1 MFDRIKRLGSDTAIY
16 GVSTILGRFL
26 TFILTPIYTH
36 ILVPGELGIVATV
49 YAYIAVLN
57 VVYGYGMESAYMK
70 YASTLEVGEERQ
82 IFSVPFLSVGLTSA
96 LFSGFLV
103 LNPASMAAL
112 INLPPEFERLVTYS
126 AVILLLDG
134 LALIPFASLRMAGK
148 AARFATIKVTGIV
161 INVLCN
167 LLFLIAFEMGVEG
180 IFFAGMISS
189 GANLLLLFPTI
200 IPQLKLSW
208 NGRLYEALL
217 RFGLPYVP
225 AGLASMLIQ
234 VVNRPILESLKGTA
248 AVGVFQANYRLGI
261 FMMLIVSMY
270 DFAWRPFFLAHAS
283 DPDAKPLF
291 ARILTYFLLLTASVF
306 LLLSFF
312 LEDLVKLPIFWGHTL
327 LAEPYWGGLSIV
339 PVVLLAY
346 IFLGV
351 YNNLLAGV
359 YIEKRTQL
367 LPIVTIAGAAV
378 NVAANYLLIPS
389 LDLMGAAVAT
399 LASYLVMALLL
410 YALVQRF
417 YRVRYE
423 LGRIAKI
430 ALAAS
435 GVYLLYAVLPEGPFA
450 VYGKLLLLL
459 LFFLLMYLMRFFD
472 PSEVRAI
479 RSMFK
484 MPGAPDL

>member
-36 ILVPGELGIVATV
+36 ILVPGDLGIVATV

-57 VVYGYGMESAYMK
+57 VVYGYGMEAAYMK
-70 YASTLEVGEERQ
+70 YASTLEIGEKKQ
-82 IFSVPFLSVGLTSA
+82 IFSVPFVSVGLTSV
-96 LFSGFLV
+96 LFSGFILWRAD
-103 LNPASMAAL
+103 PIAAL
-112 INLPPEFERLVTYS
+112 INLPAGFEQLVIYS

-134 LALIPFASLRMAGK
+134 LTIVPFASLRMAGK
-148 AARFATIKVTGIV
+148 AARFATIRVTGIV
-161 INVLCN
+161 VNVLCN
-167 LLFLIAFEMGVEG
+167 LLFLIEFEMGVEG

-189 GANLLLLFPTI
+189 ATNLLLLLPTI
-200 IPQLKLSW
+200 IPQLELAW
-208 NGRLYEALL
+208 NGRLYEALI

-225 AGLASMLIQ
+225 AGLASMMIQ

-291 ARILTYFLLLTASVF
+291 ARILTYFLLLAATVF
-306 LLLSFF
+306 LFLSFF
-312 LEDLVKLPIFWGHTL
+312 LEDIVKLPVFWGHTL
-327 LAEPYWGGLSIV
+327 LAEPYWGGLYIV

-359 YIEKRTQL
+359 YIQKRTQI
-367 LPIVTIAGAAV
+367 LPIVTVSGAAV
-378 NVAANYLLIPS
+378 NVAVNYLLIPS
-389 LDLMGAAVAT
+389 LDLMGAALAT
-399 LASYLVMALLL
+399 LASYLV
-410 YALVQRF
+410 
-417 YRVRYE
+417 
-423 LGRIAKI
+423 
-430 ALAAS
+430 
-435 GVYLLYAVLPEGPFA
+435 
-450 VYGKLLLLL
+450 
-459 LFFLLMYLMRFFD
+459 
-472 PSEVRAI
+472 
-479 RSMFK
+479 
-484 MPGAPDL
+484 

>member
-1 MFDRIKRLGSDTAIY
+1 MFDRIKRLGSETAIY

-57 VVYGYGMESAYMK
+57 VVYGYGMEAAYMK
-70 YASTLEVGEERQ
+70 YASTREIGEEKQ
-82 IFSVPFLSVGLTSA
+82 VFSVPFLSVGVTSA
-96 LFSGFLV
+96 LFSGL
-103 LNPASMAAL
+103 LCWQADPIAAL
-112 INLPPEFERLVTYS
+112 INLPVEFELLVIYS
-126 AVILLLDG
+126 AVILFLDG
-134 LALIPFASLRMAGK
+134 LAMVPFASLRMAGK
-148 AARFATIKVTGIV
+148 ATRFATIRVIGIV
-161 INVLCN
+161 VNVLCN
-167 LLFLIAFEMGVEG
+167 LLFLIELEMGVEG

-189 GANLLLLFPTI
+189 AMNLLLLLPTI
-200 IPQLKLSW
+200 VPQLKLSW
-208 NGRLYEALL
+208 NGQLYDALL

-225 AGLASMLIQ
+225 AGLASMMIQ
-234 VVNRPILESLKGTA
+234 VVNRPILESLKGAA

-270 DFAWRPFFLAHAS
+270 DFAWRPFFLSHAS

-306 LLLSFF
+306 LFLSFF
-312 LEDLVKLPIFWGHTL
+312 LEDIVKLPVFWGYTL

-359 YIEKRTQL
+359 YIEKRTQI

-378 NVAANYLLIPS
+378 NVVANYLLIPS
-389 LDLMGAAVAT
+389 LDLMGAALAT

-410 YALVQRF
+410 YLLVQRF
-417 YRVRYE
+417 YPIRYE
-423 LGRIAKI
+423 FARIAKI
-430 ALAAS
+430 VLAAS
-435 GVYLLYAVLPEGPFA
+435 GVYLLYAFLPEGPFA
-450 VYGKLLLLL
+450 AVGKLLLLL
-459 LFFLLMYLMRFFD
+459 LFGLLLHLMRFLH
-472 PSEVRAI
+472 PSELAGM
-479 RSMFK
+479 RSMLK
-484 MPGAPDL
+484 RPPPPDR